1 MNFNNF
7 YFDDEVKVAD
17 SPVLIKAT
25 GIIKNFYQ
33 AEEEVRVLHSVDFSL
48 AKQESVAITGASGAG
63 KSTLLHILA
72 TLMEPT
78 AGNIQLGAVKVDYSN
93 KGVLES
99 LRRTHLG
106 IVFQFH
112 YLLEDFSVLENVLL
126 PLRIQSFYSSAT
138 SSFASSSVVLKS
150 AKARAKE
157 LLVYLGL
164 EHRLNFYPKDL
175 SGGEKQRVAM
185 ARALIHE
192 PDILFADE
200 PTGNLDE
207 ENGEKLQ
214 QLLFRL
220 QKDLGLSLVIV
231 THDINFA
238 LGCDRSLSMRAGQW
252 ESF

>member
-1 MNFNNF
+1 MNFDNF
-7 YFDDEVKVAD
+7 LVDDSIINSN
-17 SPVLIKAT
+17 SPILIKAT
-25 GIIKNFYQ
+25 GIVKNFYQ
-33 AEEEVRVLHSVDFSL
+33 AKEEVKVLQSVDFTL
-48 AKQESVAITGASGAG
+48 KKQESVAITGVSGAG

-78 AGNIQLGAVKVDYSN
+78 SGTIKLGSINIDYN
-93 KGVLES
+93 NTKELES
-99 LRRTHLG
+99 LRRKNLG

-126 PLRIQSFYSSAT
+126 PLRIKSFYGSAIAP
-138 SSFASSSVVLKS
+138 SY
-150 AKARAKE
+150 AKKKAKD

-164 EHRLNFYPKDL
+164 GHRLNFYPKDL
-175 SGGEKQRVAM
+175 SGGEKQRVAI

-214 QLLFRL
+214 QLLFEL
-220 QKDLGLSLVIV
+220 QKDLGLSLVVV

-238 LGCDRSLSMRAGQW
+238 LECDSSLSMRAGQW
-252 ESF
+252 ENF

>member
-1 MNFNNF
+1 MSFNNF
-7 YFDDEVKVAD
+7 SLNNSMGVSSGPA
-17 SPVLIKAT
+17 LIKAT
-25 GIIKNFYQ
+25 GIVKNFYQ
-33 AEEEVRVLHSVDFSL
+33 ANQEVRVLQSVNFSL
-48 AKQESVAITGASGAG
+48 AKQESVAITGISGAG

-78 AGNIQLGAVKVDYSN
+78 SGKIQIGPVEIDYSN
-93 KGVLES
+93 KAELEN
-99 LRRTHLG
+99 LRRKNLG

-126 PLRIQSFYSSAT
+126 PLRIKSFYGPPL
-138 SSFASSSVVLKS
+138 VLKS
-150 AKARAKE
+150 ANKRAKE
-157 LLVYLGL
+157 LLAYLGL
-164 EHRLNFYPKDL
+164 EKRLNFYPKDL

-220 QKDLGLSLVIV
+220 QKDLGLSLAVV

-238 LGCDRSLSMRAGQW
+238 LECDRSLSMRAGQW

>member
-1 MNFNNF
+1 MS
-7 YFDDEVKVAD
+7 VSSA
-17 SPVLIKAT
+17 PVLIKAT
-25 GIIKNFYQ
+25 GIVKNFYQ
-33 AEEEVRVLHSVDFSL
+33 AGEEVRVLQSVDFSL
-48 AKQESVAITGASGAG
+48 AKQESVAITGVSGAG
-63 KSTLLHILA
+63 KSTLLHILT

-78 AGNIQLGAVKVDYSN
+78 SGKIQLGAVEIDYDN
-93 KGVLES
+93 KAELEG
-99 LRRTHLG
+99 LRRKNLG

-126 PLRIQSFYSSAT
+126 PLRIKSFYGSPL
-138 SSFASSSVVLKS
+138 VLKL
-150 AKARAKE
+150 AKKKAKE
-157 LLVYLGL
+157 LLAYLGL

-220 QKDLGLSLVIV
+220 QKDLGLSLVVV

-238 LGCDRSLSMRAGQW
+238 LECDRSLSMRAGQW